1 MKNSAL
7 GLIETY
13 GFVGAVEAA
22 DAALKA
28 AEVTVVDLV
37 KVKGGIMTLTLQG
50 EVSAVKASVDAG
62 AASAERLGVLLS
74 SHVIPRLDEEVW
86 PMVLRKEP
94 EEGPPKEDP
103 KEKEESDPAPVEV
116 GKTEEN
122 PPVEPMEEDGSQ
134 IMEKALPKQ
143 EHFTKELMEKL
154 KVVELR
160 RIARTV
166 EGIAIP
172 KNQIKFANKETLLK
186 EIIAA
191 QERRGK
197 S

>member
-134 IMEKALPKQ
+134 IMEKGLPKQ